1 MVGPGPF
8 PPQPPDPQ
16 FPARAVPGQP
26 PPPPPREPFPPVTSI
41 PDTWGP
47 VVDPALDAG
56 LVGLV
61 SRPARLRAAATTQ
74 WSVTS
79 LLHATA
85 PRRHTPGPDVAFL
98 DESPLTVT
106 AAHLPLDSLPDAP
119 PGVDL
124 LSRLRMVHR
133 KLLPEFARQP
143 RSASWAT
150 AGGHDAVLDLF
161 DAPARGP
168 AHQRLQPR
176 RPPSATTPGCWSS
189 AGAGPTAARSSGA
202 SPCRWATWHGRTTPA
217 SSGAALPG
225 WTLREQLPGD
235 DGDDPGPGRVVPASR
250 LGAARVDGGGVRP
263 GAVPPRPPVTRRA
276 RGPGAR
282 PGRRLDEPAS
292 TGSRRAAAAR

>member
-26 PPPPPREPFPPVTSI
+26 PPPLPREPFPPVTSI

-61 SRPARLRAAATTQ
+61 SRPARLLAAATTQ

-119 PGVDL
+119 RGIDL

-150 AGGHDAVLDLF
+150 VGGHDAVLDLF
-161 DAPARGP
+161 
-168 AHQRLQPR
+168 
-176 RPPSATTPGCWSS
+176 TP
-189 AGAGPTAARSSGA
+189 
-202 SPCRWATWHGRTTPA
+202 
-217 SSGAALPG
+217 
-225 WTLREQLPGD
+225 
-235 DGDDPGPGRVVPASR
+235 
-250 LGAARVDGGGVRP
+250 
-263 GAVPPRPPVTRRA
+263 PPVDPRVN
-276 RGPGAR
+276 GF
-282 PGRRLDEPAS
+282 S
-292 TGSRRAAAAR
+292 QAAAIADAAGLLVVGWSR